1 MEIGAFYNTAKSFAD
16 RVKQEKPNYTE
27 GADSAICLIMSD
39 KQEIFSGVTSV
50 KFIEGG
56 IAELHAEEAAISAML
71 AAHGAIAVQMI
82 TVDFANGNILKPCKE
97 CLDLLTGI
105 NENNNNC
112 EIAVT
117 AEESVSAMVLKSQGS
132 DSDMANDFLAGFDGD
147 TTSDSGLGA
156 PADFSAGFEVD
167 ESNPFFEADNG
178 QSAPEVVAFA
188 GSGNTGAGQPQVAYG
203 NPMNNR
209 GFSPNTMNPQQVYP
223 QQGYPQQGYPQQ
235 GYPQQGYPQQ
245 GYPQQGYPQQGYP
258 QQGYPQQGYPQQG
271 YPQQGYPQ
279 QGYPQQ
285 GYPQQG
291 YPQQGSM
298 NAQYQNNPMAGASPY
313 PSRPIGGSVHITGAG
328 AGGSRYNSQVLSQNQ
343 SQVLSQNLGKG
354 GAFRKRFD
362 SMFDDDDDDTA
373 TDTTAADAT
382 ENTEEIQGGK
392 SKADLLKEQKE
403 RKKVAKNNSR
413 FRR

>member
-27 GADSAICLIMSD
+27 GTDSAICLIMSD

-50 KFIEGG
+50 KFLEGG

-71 AAHGAIAVQMI
+71 AAHGSVAVQMI
-82 TVDFANGNILKPCKE
+82 TVDFANGNILKPCKQ

-117 AEESVSAMVLKSQGS
+117 AEETVTAMVLKAQSA
-132 DSDMANDFLAGFDGD
+132 DSDMANDFLAGFDVE
-147 TTSDSGLGA
+147 TSSEPALGS

-167 ESNPFFEADNG
+167 ESNPFFEADGG

-188 GSGNTGAGQPQVAYG
+188 GSGTTSSGQPQTAYG
-203 NPMNNR
+203 NQQQINR
-209 GFSPNTMNPQQVYP
+209 GFSPNTMNPQQQGYPQQSYP
-223 QQGYPQQGYPQQ
+223 QQGYPQQS
-235 GYPQQGYPQQ
+235 
-245 GYPQQGYPQQGYP
+245 YP

-298 NAQYQNNPMAGASPY
+298 NAQYPGNTMAGNASY
-313 PSRPIGGSVHITGAG
+313 ASRPVGGSVHITGAG
-328 AGGSRYNSQVLSQNQ
+328 GGSRYNSQILSQNQ
-343 SQVLSQNLGKG
+343 SQVLSQNLGKS

-362 SMFDDDDDDTA
+362 SMFDDEEEE
-373 TDTTAADAT
+373 TTEEASAESST
-382 ENTEEIQGGK
+382 ESGEEIQGGK